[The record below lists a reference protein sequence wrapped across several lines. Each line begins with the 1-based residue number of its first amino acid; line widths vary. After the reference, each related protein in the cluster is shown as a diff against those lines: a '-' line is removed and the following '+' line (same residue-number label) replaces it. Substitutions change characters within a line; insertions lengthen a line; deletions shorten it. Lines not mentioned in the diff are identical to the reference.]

1 MLIICML
8 DVCSHLHMVA
18 KKLKLNL
25 GLDRSAKDKRLL
37 SMVSTL
43 THESGLILGLPFED
57 SDSTGPFCNHFSFL
71 ERTKLQK
78 KTLQDHLGG
87 GYTLRATDKTPW
99 TQREADV
106 MDQVARSYLLVCVC
120 VCVCVCA
127 RQYVCVRLT
136 CAVNRLLC
144 SACLNS
150 RSPLSASSSS
160 RALRPGSRVRS
171 CSGPALGRGQA
182 ACMY

>member
-8 DVCSHLHMVA
+8 VVCSHLHMVA
-18 KKLKLNL
+18 KKLQLNL

-37 SMVSTL
+37 SMVSAL
-43 THESGLILGLPFED
+43 TQESGVIIGLPFED

-71 ERTKLQK
+71 ERKKLQK

-106 MDQVARSYLLVCVC
+106 MDQVACSYWLVCVC
-120 VCVCVCA
+120 VCVLDSMCVC
-127 RQYVCVRLT
+127 V
-136 CAVNRLLC
+136 
-144 SACLNS
+144 
-150 RSPLSASSSS
+150 
-160 RALRPGSRVRS
+160 SRVGSITS
-171 CSGPALGRGQA
+171 CVVPAWIRGVLSLHRAVQER
-182 ACMY
+182 